1 MVLQSHSWEYIWGRL
16 KTLIQKVTCPPTVHS
31 SAVYNSQVREATKYP
46 PTDGWVK
53 KTRYTYAAEY
63 YSVFKKKEIIHL
75 QPHGWT

>member
-1 MVLQSHSWEYIWGRL
+1 M
-16 KTLIQKVTCPPTVHS
+16 PPTVHS
-31 SAVYNSQVREATKYP
+31 GAVYNSQVREATKYP